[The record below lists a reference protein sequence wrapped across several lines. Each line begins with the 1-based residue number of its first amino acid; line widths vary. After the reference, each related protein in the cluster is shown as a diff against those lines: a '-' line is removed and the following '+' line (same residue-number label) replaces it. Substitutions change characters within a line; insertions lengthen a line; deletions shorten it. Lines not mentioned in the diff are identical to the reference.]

1 VRPFPSP
8 PMKWWY
14 QISVRIDLVEGTPPV
29 ISSHFTMNPGSYGF
43 ATASDA
49 LSVTYVS
56 PDFDTYLF
64 YTGRMPFGGALAFS
78 EYHGHQKALQA
89 SLFFSATT
97 EQLGLTSERLWT
109 AAHVPRVTTTTGLA
123 DNKALRAELMQ
134 SLKTAQATAAPTD
147 LIPEPRLVCTATASV
162 EQVDGMWFDRTA
174 AQECANWTFNADDI
188 FSVVQLSGPSPISSS
203 GKSFVGMGAVRESTA
218 LSFPQH
224 DNWIMWYVAADGDSH
239 YSFAPYA
246 TTLDVTSSWGY
257 DRIVT
262 LRSMLGGGTPQ
273 YKVSPLVRSKL
284 ALVLFF
290 VWVSSLTPA
299 GVTMLFVLC
308 ALPLGT
314 AGFCLRR
321 GVSCLANLL
330 LVVLVFVFEMYLFS
344 LIFYVNL
351 PRHVDINP
359 HDADIFLAKP
369 LTEFELGN
377 DGKAQ
382 LAVSLGVV
390 AASAVTA
397 KLAFFSPKDGGE
409 AFELAKKNGVLL

>member
-1 VRPFPSP
+1 
-8 PMKWWY
+8 
-14 QISVRIDLVEGTPPV
+14 
-29 ISSHFTMNPGSYGF
+29 
-43 ATASDA
+43 
-49 LSVTYVS
+49 
-56 PDFDTYLF
+56 
-64 YTGRMPFGGALAFS
+64 
-78 EYHGHQKALQA
+78 
-89 SLFFSATT
+89 
-97 EQLGLTSERLWT
+97 
-109 AAHVPRVTTTTGLA
+109 
-123 DNKALRAELMQ
+123 
-134 SLKTAQATAAPTD
+134 
-147 LIPEPRLVCTATASV
+147 
-162 EQVDGMWFDRTA
+162 
-174 AQECANWTFNADDI
+174 
-188 FSVVQLSGPSPISSS
+188 
-203 GKSFVGMGAVRESTA
+203 MG
-218 LSFPQH
+218 
-224 DNWIMWYVAADGDSH
+224 
-239 YSFAPYA
+239 
-246 TTLDVTSSWGY
+246 GY

-308 ALPLGT
+308 TLPLGT

-397 KLAFFSPKDGGE
+397 KLAFFSPKDDGE
-409 AFELAKKNGVLL
+409 TLEFAKKKGVLL